1 MATVVGLV
9 LGLVAILKLVD
20 MGFFSVL
27 GQPFNPL
34 TDMGYLKSGGGF
46 PP

>member
-27 GQPFNPL
+27 GQPFNLL
-34 TDMGYLKSGGGF
+34 TDMGYLKSAVGF
-46 PP
+46 P